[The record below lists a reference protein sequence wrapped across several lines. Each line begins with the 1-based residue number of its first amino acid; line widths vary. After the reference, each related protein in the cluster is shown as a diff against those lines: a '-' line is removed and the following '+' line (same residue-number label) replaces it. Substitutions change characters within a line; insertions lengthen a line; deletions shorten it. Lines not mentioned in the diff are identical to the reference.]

1 MPSIQD
7 QLRQDPAIAPVLA
20 NMQPQQ
26 ANDLLNRMA
35 SVLSR
40 ASGGSGIR
48 QHRSAANMPFE
59 KAKLW
64 NNYYSVVRF
73 QATVSVAAPV
83 TTLTFP
89 VSTLRPFSYRIG
101 DSTAT
106 AGFDPTFGPATEAE
120 TNLVTAS
127 QTIAGQLVRVGGI
140 SLMPSSV
147 TDVEV
152 WKTLIASMSVAIS
165 MDGDANRYRLG
176 RPDMLPG
183 SGGTFGGG
191 PTLVLSPNL
200 NSSQEL
206 TNSFSNGWPT
216 VDNYYPFP
224 EPLVW
229 SPSGETDSNFNV
241 VLMLQRQQVIV
252 ETARAAAGGPPI
264 TLAAY
269 TPPTAAGQFGSF
281 ADFMVRLHTEQTFP
295 RSVNQ

>member
-1 MPSIQD
+1 MSD
-7 QLRQDPAIAPVLA
+7 LTTDPAIAQVLA
-20 NMQPQQ
+20 QMPPD
-26 ANDLLNRMA
+26 AAADLAARIRTA
-35 SVLSR
+35 QGRS
-40 ASGGSGIR
+40 SGGTTR
-48 QHRSAANMPFE
+48 QHRAALGMPYE

-73 QATVSVAAPV
+73 QATVSVASGV

-89 VSTLRPFSYRIG
+89 VQALRPFSYRIG
-101 DSTAT
+101 DSLAT
-106 AGFDPTFGPATEAE
+106 AGFDSSFTSATDAD

-127 QTIAGQLVRVGGI
+127 STIAGQLVRVGGI
-140 SLMPSSV
+140 SIMPSSV
-147 TDVEV
+147 TDIEV
-152 WKTLIASMSVAIS
+152 WKTLIAAMSVSIS

-191 PTLVLSPNL
+191 PTLALAPDL
-200 NSSQEL
+200 NSSQL
-206 TNSFSNGWPT
+206 ISTSFSNGWPD
-216 VDNYYPFP
+216 VGNYYPFP
-224 EPLVW
+224 EPLIW
-229 SPSGETDSNFNV
+229 APSGETDSNFNV
-241 VLMLQRQQVIV
+241 VLSLVRQQVIV